1 MTITV
6 PVQLNKTNS
15 VSYRSE
21 DWKRLQ
27 GYVEAPNRE
36 DGEFYISLDDVL
48 SFFSSLTICN
58 ITPDFDR
65 DGSPDSLS
73 KYHERLVSLA
83 FC

>member
-6 PVQLNKTNS
+6 PVPLNKKDI

-21 DWKRLQ
+21 EWKRIQ
-27 GYVEAPNRE
+27 GYVDAPNRD
-36 DGEFYISLDDVL
+36 DGEFYISLDYVL
-48 SFFSSLTICN
+48 YFFSSLTICN

-83 FC
+83 CC